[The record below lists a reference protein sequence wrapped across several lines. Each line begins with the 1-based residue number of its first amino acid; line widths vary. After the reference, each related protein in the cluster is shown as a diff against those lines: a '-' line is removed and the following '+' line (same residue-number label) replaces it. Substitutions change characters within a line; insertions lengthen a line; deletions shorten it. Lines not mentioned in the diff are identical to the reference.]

1 MFVKF
6 VTKNIQ
12 EKMKAKERAFARSSR
27 PAQGQLQDGFLELN
41 DIASRAVFVR
51 MCSNKSQVP
60 NILISGGEHT
70 DGQMNQGFSNS
81 YRDRTGNDD
90 NSGIRGIP
98 GIKDISVEYKGGFK
112 AIRECTVNWTIPAIE
127 DLDRLTP
134 YFLTV
139 GKTVVVDWGWTYASV
154 KSLESQG
161 IQPFI
166 TKNQETSEYVVD
178 QEIFT
183 NPQERVL
190 KAGGDYDA
198 IGGTIRNFNYTLRD
212 DGGFDCTTVITAMGT
227 TLFKKPIDTGG
238 NSGTR

>member
-98 GIKDISVEYKGGFK
+98 GIKDISVEYKG
-112 AIRECTVNWTIPAIE
+112 
-127 DLDRLTP
+127 
-134 YFLTV
+134 
-139 GKTVVVDWGWTYASV
+139 
-154 KSLESQG
+154 
-161 IQPFI
+161 
-166 TKNQETSEYVVD
+166 
-178 QEIFT
+178 
-183 NPQERVL
+183 
-190 KAGGDYDA
+190 
-198 IGGTIRNFNYTLRD
+198 
-212 DGGFDCTTVITAMGT
+212 
-227 TLFKKPIDTGG
+227 
-238 NSGTR
+238 